1 MPAEFYNA
9 GDKIDEVLMYSIP
22 TGSDIHALARYN
34 IVAPKEDFFTVPTEM
49 TIQNTGETI
58 AVQFQRDI
66 PRKWGDRGVI
76 KIDPAYD
83 PEQEDPEAPLSK
95 YPFART
101 RQEAV
106 ARGRELWNL
115 YLRAV
120 VESHLNDCEAARAA
134 GGAPRSA
141 RGFTKR
147 ALKLLGI
154 QDPGEQYFNSLT
166 NGGAGQQP
174 AAAPV
179 SPQLA
184 VMEGKFNMLMGMF
197 TAFMSGEKPDPAKL
211 AELAQTPN
219 AVGVSETA
227 KVATSGIATG
237 EIKKPIKNESGYER
251 EKAAGKEDRAKKAE
265 AHL

>member
-1 MPAEFYNA
+1 VQAEFYNA
-9 GDKIDEVLMYSIP
+9 GDKIDEVLLYSIP

-34 IVAPKEDFFTVPTEM
+34 IVAPREEFFSVPTEM

-106 ARGRELWNL
+106 SRGRELWSL
-115 YLRAV
+115 YLRSV
-120 VESHLNDCEAARAA
+120 VESHLADCEAARAA

-166 NGGAGQQP
+166 NGGAGQMHEANPQV
-174 AAAPV
+174 AAMQA
-179 SPQLA
+179 QMQMMMA
-184 VMEGKFNMLMGMF
+184 MLMAVA
-197 TAFMSGEKPDPAKL
+197 TGEKLDPAKL
-211 AELAQTPN
+211 AELMKTPN
-219 AVGVSETA
+219 AIGVDA
-227 KVATSGIATG
+227 KGAVVTSGVATG
-237 EIKKPIKNESGYER
+237 EIKKPIAGPSGYER
-251 EKAAGKEDRAKKAE
+251 ETAGGKEDRRKKAE

>member
-1 MPAEFYNA
+1 
-9 GDKIDEVLMYSIP
+9 
-22 TGSDIHALARYN
+22 
-34 IVAPKEDFFTVPTEM
+34 M

-66 PRKWGDRGVI
+66 PRKWGERGVI

-83 PEQEDPEAPLSK
+83 PEQEDAEAPLQK

-101 RQEAV
+101 RQEAI

-115 YLRAV
+115 YLRSV
-120 VESHLNDCEAARAA
+120 VESHLADCEAARAA

-147 ALKLLGI
+147 ALKLLSI
-154 QDPGEQYFNSLT
+154 QDPGEQYFNSLQ

-197 TAFMSGEKPDPAKL
+197 MAFMTGEKPDPAKL
-211 AELAQTPN
+211 AELMQTPN
-219 AVGVSETA
+219 AVGVTEQG
-227 KVATSGIATG
+227 KVVTSGITTG

-251 EKAAGKEDRAKKAE
+251 EKAGGKEERAKKAE